1 MFACSCER
9 WCRIGSGFGVRGA
22 GACESWDGSRGARFI
37 RSVER
42 VAGPTRLPSLPLTL
56 TTHTHDSRL
65 TLTARCSLLTTHY
78 MLLTTHD
85 LHLLLAAR
93 CSLLTT
99 CCSLLTTYTYCSLL
113 TLLTTCCSLLVERV
127 VGRVG
132 HGVVGVALGAR
143 VLTGEQSALD
153 LARLRGVC

>member
-99 CCSLLTTYTYCSLL
+99 CCSLL
-113 TLLTTCCSLLVERV
+113 VERV